1 MHHKRLWSDGL
12 GRFVR
17 VKVQAR
23 VLRTMDK
30 CGGLDAYLLGEKPGR
45 VKKLGVE
52 GWRLRWMVMRTGKVR
67 GRVRGEREALG
78 LLSATTTTTAGQERM
93 QGETLGGEVERVSGE
108 VVGRIGGAEADSQAL
123 EEAEGDDE
131 LGYEEGFVDIPSS
144 SGITALEDHIN
155 RTAQAIEAEIA
166 AEALRPRSQGQNAD
180 FASEE
185 SALMAEVARIE
196 EVVEAEM
203 EQAEGDARERLSVA
217 MERLISASEELERV
231 KAEGGAAEKKGMEG
245 EKEAEGGL
253 LGKIKGLFGRR

>member
-1 MHHKRLWSDGL
+1 MHNKRLWSDGL
-12 GRFVR
+12 GRFVQ

-23 VLRTMDK
+23 VLRTVDK

-45 VKKLGVE
+45 VKELGVE

-67 GRVRGEREALG
+67 RRVRGEREALG
-78 LLSATTTTTAGQERM
+78 LLSATTTTGQERRRE
-93 QGETLGGEVERVSGE
+93 GETLGGEVERASGE
-108 VVGRIGGAEADSQAL
+108 VVGRVGGARADSEAL
-123 EEAEGDDE
+123 ESAEGDE
-131 LGYEEGFVDIPSS
+131 LGYEEGFVDVPSS
-144 SGITALEDHIN
+144 LKMTGLEDHIN

-166 AEALRPRSQGQNAD
+166 VEALRPRSQGRNTD

-185 SALMAEVARIE
+185 SALMGEVARIE

-203 EQAEGDARERLSVA
+203 EEAEGDARERLSVA

-245 EKEAEGGL
+245 EKEAEAGI